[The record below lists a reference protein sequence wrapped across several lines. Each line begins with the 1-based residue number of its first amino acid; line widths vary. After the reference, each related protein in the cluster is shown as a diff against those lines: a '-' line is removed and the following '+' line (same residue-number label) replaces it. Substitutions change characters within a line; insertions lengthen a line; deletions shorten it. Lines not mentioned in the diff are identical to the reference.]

1 MCMKTYLIKRIV
13 FITLIL
19 IVCAYLQ
26 GCAYTVVSTATFV
39 TTGKSV
45 GDHALTYAIPMADC
59 TVINVVKDKYY
70 CEVKDISK
78 TYNRNG
84 I

>member
-1 MCMKTYLIKRIV
+1 MKWLIIPIV
-13 FITLIL
+13 LTLN
-19 IVCAYLQ
+19 
-26 GCAYTVVSTATFV
+26 GCAVYTVASGASFV

-45 GDHALTYAIPMADC
+45 GDHVLSNTIPMADC
-59 TVINVVKDKYY
+59 TVVNLVKDKYY
-70 CEVKDISK
+70 CEVRDISK

>member
-1 MCMKTYLIKRIV
+1 MPYNASMKWLIIPIV
-13 FITLIL
+13 LTLN
-19 IVCAYLQ
+19 
-26 GCAYTVVSTATFV
+26 GCAVYTVASGASLI

-45 GDHALTYAIPMADC
+45 GDHVLSNAIPNADC
-59 TVINVVKDKYY
+59 QVMNVVKDKYY
-70 CEVKDISK
+70 CEVTDISK